1 MKKKLLTRKQ
11 KQQDQN
17 QEIAETRKKWVTFT
31 YHSPLIRRVTNL
43 FKQTDLNIAF
53 KATNTIR
60 QQISD
65 KQTINNPSGVYRLK
79 CNTCNKV
86 YVGQSGRAIT
96 KRYKE
101 HIRYIK
107 SNNPVSAYATYILQN
122 IHEFGREKD
131 TMHLVKNAKEAH
143 IWIVGRHY
151 TCTCI
156 ANNKY

>member
-1 MKKKLLTRKQ
+1 MFQL
-11 KQQDQN
+11 
-17 QEIAETRKKWVTFT
+17 FPGFG
-31 YHSPLIRRVTNL
+31 PLIRRITNL
-43 FKQTDLNIAF
+43 FKQTELNIAF
-53 KATNTIR
+53 KATNTIQ
-60 QQISD
+60 QQITD
-65 KQTINNPSGVYRLK
+65 KQSYNNPSGVYRLK

-107 SNNPVSAYATYILQN
+107 SNNPTSAYAAHILQN
-122 IHEFGREKD
+122 IHEFGTEKD
-131 TMHLVKNAKEAH
+131 AMHLVKTCQKFR

-151 TCTCI
+151 TCTST

>member
-17 QEIAETRKKWVTFT
+17 QEITETRKKWLTFT

-65 KQTINNPSGVYRLK
+65 KQTNHQ
-79 CNTCNKV
+79 
-86 YVGQSGRAIT
+86 QSKWGIQT
-96 KRYKE
+96 
-101 HIRYIK
+101 
-107 SNNPVSAYATYILQN
+107 
-122 IHEFGREKD
+122 
-131 TMHLVKNAKEAH
+131 
-143 IWIVGRHY
+143 
-151 TCTCI
+151 
-156 ANNKY
+156 